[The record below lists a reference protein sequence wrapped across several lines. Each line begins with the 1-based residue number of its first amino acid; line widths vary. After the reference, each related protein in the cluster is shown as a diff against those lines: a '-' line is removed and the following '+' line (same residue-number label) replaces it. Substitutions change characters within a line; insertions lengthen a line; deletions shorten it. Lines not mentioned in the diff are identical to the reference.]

1 MLTDKY
7 SQQKDH
13 KIFWKNL
20 RSGDGSNDIIFFAT
34 QVLRVPIFNH
44 HHEALTLYAMMI
56 ATICI
61 YLSLL

>member
-20 RSGDGSNDIIFFAT
+20 RSGDGSNDIIFLQLTYYEFLFSIT
-34 QVLRVPIFNH
+34 IMKLLRY
-44 HHEALTLYAMMI
+44 TLR
-56 ATICI
+56 
-61 YLSLL
+61 